1 MKLMLLATRDWQP
14 QDIPPTT
21 QETSFLNIFNT
32 FKRSS
37 VPHNNNNISSRTPK
51 STVGSTAGGEEPHAM
66 SSISPSTSSLSYAN
80 PPDRNN
86 PADSARRNIGRQIL
100 STRVADD
107 EQKPTQ
113 YVNTL
118 FPVVCVH
125 IILDHSDHSIPS
137 LALAKRV

>member
-1 MKLMLLATRDWQP
+1 MKLMLLATRDWQR

-37 VPHNNNNISSRTPK
+37 LPHYNVSSK
-51 STVGSTAGGEEPHAM
+51 SKVGSTAGGEEPHAM
-66 SSISPSTSSLSYAN
+66 SPSASSLSYAN

-113 YVNTL
+113 YVNTP
-118 FPVVCVH
+118 FPVVSVH
-125 IILDHSDHSIPS
+125 IILDHSDHPVPS
-137 LALAKRV
+137 LALARRVY